1 MLQNVMWTHGTE
13 QHSSADK
20 NSGSCRKFTKNFK
33 EHPVINIKQQ
43 SIVIINYIII
53 GKLIEL
59 PNGFSI

>member
-1 MLQNVMWTHGTE
+1 MCTHGTE

-20 NSGSCRKFTKNFK
+20 NSGNCKMFTKNFK
-33 EHPVINIKQQ
+33 EDPVINIKQQ

-53 GKLIEL
+53 GKVIEL